1 MGCCEVLRSLFSF
14 VKGILLLVFLWNHYL
29 YLSNANDIP
38 DLSKHVLYGFIV
50 MMSILILLFMV
61 YNLCCCG
68 TNDKKRDRTA
78 NVCCCKVFFSLI
90 HDFSLLGF
98 LWKYYSH
105 LANTE
110 DVHDWYKYIMYGM
123 IGILSALILF
133 SMVWDICYCSSTNEE
148 EKEEDASKYY
158 SSEDSDIVIDII
170 SDLP

>member
-68 TNDKKRDRTA
+68 TNDKKRDITA
-78 NVCCCKVFFSLI
+78 NVCCGKVFFSLI

-105 LANTE
+105 LENTE
-110 DVHDWYKYIMYGM
+110 DVLDWY
-123 IGILSALILF
+123 
-133 SMVWDICYCSSTNEE
+133 
-148 EKEEDASKYY
+148 
-158 SSEDSDIVIDII
+158 
-170 SDLP
+170 